1 MAKITLEGKG
11 RKLGSTRKQSKREG
25 KRRVLKHKTKAANQR
40 QKAKKAVHA
49 VDKRKKQKQKGKVE
63 IQW

>member
-1 MAKITLEGKG
+1 MEAKAESLEVPELNAKE
-11 RKLGSTRKQSKREG
+11 KV

>member
-1 MAKITLEGKG
+1 M
-11 RKLGSTRKQSKREG
+11 
-25 KRRVLKHKTKAANQR
+25 LKYKTKAAKQR
-40 QKAKKAVHA
+40 QNAKKAVHA